1 MSLPLS
7 SLLLLLPLSSLSLP
21 LSSLFLSVSLCYLCF
36 RCSCLRCRCLCC
48 CCLCWR
54 CLCCHCLRCLFLRV
68 IGFVVVV
75 FIVAVFVLVWHYNN
89 VMIHSGF
96 QLVEIF
102 GAPKCVSKTFLGSS
116 REKLQ
121 ASEPNCPQSQ
131 KKLMVSKP
139 DCPRN
144 PKKLKVLTKDWPLCP
159 KREPTAL
166 ISKLTFLSLRQKKL
180 EWNEIFS
187 SATVG
192 TKRTK

>member
-1 MSLPLS
+1 
-7 SLLLLLPLSSLSLP
+7 
-21 LSSLFLSVSLCYLCF
+21 
-36 RCSCLRCRCLCC
+36 
-48 CCLCWR
+48 
-54 CLCCHCLRCLFLRV
+54 
-68 IGFVVVV
+68 
-75 FIVAVFVLVWHYNN
+75 
-89 VMIHSGF
+89 MIHSGF

-166 ISKLTFLSLRQKKL
+166 TRKLKFLFLRQKKL
-180 EWNEIFS
+180 KLNVLLRNHWDKENKIITYTRLLIFKGFGS
-187 SATVG
+187 MDIKQGRYTAKQKG
-192 TKRTK
+192 FQWLHLANQNF